1 MATAATTRFEFEAHP
16 ARFPY
21 PQPAKH
27 YFHRARHSLTPN
39 VASRLAPNHAETLD
53 NPSFNST
60 EIAMKITIKVN
71 VNEKVH
77 PLLKQSTA
85 TEAAVTI

>member
-1 MATAATTRFEFEAHP
+1 MEDHHKWLLLSDLEKQCLRPTAATP
-16 ARFPY
+16 
-21 PQPAKH
+21 
-27 YFHRARHSLTPN
+27 
-39 VASRLAPNHAETLD
+39 LD